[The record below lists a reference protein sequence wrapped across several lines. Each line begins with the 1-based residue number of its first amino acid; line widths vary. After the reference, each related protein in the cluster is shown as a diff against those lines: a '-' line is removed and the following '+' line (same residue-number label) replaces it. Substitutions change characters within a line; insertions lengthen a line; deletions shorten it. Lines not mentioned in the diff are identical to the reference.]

1 MQNHTFSSPRYVSIL
16 IKMLSYKYLNKCF
29 GREQIHMLH
38 LAKLLICDTS
48 LVNGITATQIIE
60 IDLVKQYLANN
71 LDS

>member
-1 MQNHTFSSPRYVSIL
+1 
-16 IKMLSYKYLNKCF
+16 
-29 GREQIHMLH
+29 MLH